1 MSLIEE
7 VKSFIVRGNVIDLAV
22 AFVMG
27 AAFNSLV
34 TALVTDM
41 VTPIIGIPGHV
52 NFASLTYTVNGSTFL
67 VGAFINSV
75 ISFLSIAFAIFF
87 FIIKPMS
94 KLKPASTGPA
104 PAPTTK
110 ECPYC
115 FSSIQIKATRCP
127 FCTSEL
133 E

>member
-22 AFVMG
+22 AFVIG